1 MAQFL
6 FDSWAATHPGKVRDV
21 NEDKFLAEPSAGLW
35 VVADGM
41 GGYEAGEVA
50 SGAIVNHLSTLGRST
65 SPQDQ
70 RARFIDRLDR
80 ANKEV
85 FDYSTAKGSTVGS
98 TVVALMAYGDSYQA
112 AWVGDSRIYQI
123 RDGRIRQLSRDHSE
137 VQDLVEAG
145 VLSPGEARDWQH
157 RNVITRAVGV
167 GPDLQIDFVDGMFQ
181 HADVFIVCSDGLTT
195 HVENEEIE
203 SIAHGAPPREACEQ
217 LIDLVLER
225 GASDNVTV
233 VIVSIW
239 QADLAVPLS
248 EQTVVVA

>member
-21 NEDKFLAEPSAGLW
+21 NEDNFLAEPSAGLW

-50 SGAIVNHLSTLGRST
+50 SGAIISHLSTLGRST
-65 SPQDQ
+65 SPEDQ

-80 ANKEV
+80 ANREV

-123 RDGRIRQLSRDHSE
+123 RDGRIRQLSRDHSQ
-137 VQDLVEAG
+137 VQELIEAG
-145 VLSPGEARDWQH
+145 VLSPSDARSWQH
-157 RNVITRAVGV
+157 RNVITRAVGI
-167 GPDLQIDFVDGMFQ
+167 GLDLHVDFVDGVFQ
-181 HADVFIVCSDGLTT
+181 HSDVFVVCSDGLTT
-195 HVENEEIE
+195 HLEDEEIE
-203 SIAHGAPPREACEQ
+203 GIAHGRRPREACEQ
-217 LIDLVLER
+217 LVDLVLER

-233 VIVSIW
+233 VVVSVW
-239 QADLAVPLS
+239 QADLTVPLS
-248 EQTVVVA
+248 ERTAIVA